1 MCLTILVTGGARS
14 GKSSFAEKR
23 TKQLGSSL
31 MYIATSEIIDSEMET
46 RIAEHQARRG
56 SEWKTLH
63 APLKLTEALSEI
75 DGKGPCLVDCLTIW
89 LNNLIFHNEDTI
101 IATKELIKVL
111 KQRSDPV
118 VLVTNEVGSGIV
130 PENALA
136 RRFRDEAGRMNQIIS
151 EVADEV
157 YLSVSGIPLQI
168 KPNPKL

>member
-31 MYIATSEIIDSEMET
+31 MYIATSEIIDSEMEN
-46 RIAEHQARRG
+46 RVAEHQARRG
-56 SEWKTLH
+56 SEWQTLH

-101 IATKELIKVL
+101 VATKELIKVL
-111 KQRSDPV
+111 EQRSDPV

-151 EVADEV
+151 QVADEV

>member
-31 MYIATSEIIDSEMET
+31 MYIATSEIIDSEMEN
-46 RIAEHQARRG
+46 RVAEHQARRG
-56 SEWKTLH
+56 SEWQTLH

-111 KQRSDPV
+111 EQRSDPV

>member
-31 MYIATSEIIDSEMET
+31 MYIATSEIIDSEMEK
-46 RIAEHQARRG
+46 RVAEHQARRG
-56 SEWKTLH
+56 SEWQTLH
-63 APLKLTEALSEI
+63 APLKLAEALSET

-101 IATKELIKVL
+101 VATKELIKVL
-111 KQRSDPV
+111 GQRSDPV

-151 EVADEV
+151 QVADEV

>member
-31 MYIATSEIIDSEMET
+31 MYIATSEIIDSEMEK
-46 RIAEHQARRG
+46 RVAEHQARRG
-56 SEWKTLH
+56 SEWETLH
-63 APLKLTEALSEI
+63 APLKLTEALLET

-89 LNNLIFHNEDTI
+89 LNNLIFHNEDTVV
-101 IATKELIKVL
+101 ATKELIKVL
-111 KQRSDPV
+111 EQRSDPV

-151 EVADEV
+151 QVADEV

>member
-31 MYIATSEIIDSEMET
+31 MYIATSEIIDSEMEK
-46 RIAEHQARRG
+46 RVAEHQARRG
-56 SEWKTLH
+56 SEWQTLN
-63 APLKLTEALSEI
+63 APLKLTEALSET

-101 IATKELIKVL
+101 VATKELIKVL
-111 KQRSDPV
+111 EQRSDPV

-136 RRFRDEAGRMNQIIS
+136 KRFRDEAGRMNQIIS

>member
-31 MYIATSEIIDSEMET
+31 MYIATSEIIDSEMEK
-46 RIAEHQARRG
+46 RVAEHQARRG
-56 SEWKTLH
+56 SEWQTLN
-63 APLKLTEALSEI
+63 APLKLTEALSET

-101 IATKELIKVL
+101 VATKELIKVL
-111 KQRSDPV
+111 EQRSDPV

-136 RRFRDEAGRMNQIIS
+136 KRFRDEAGRMNQIIS
-151 EVADEV
+151 QVADEV

>member
-1 MCLTILVTGGARS
+1 MGLTILVTGGARS

-31 MYIATSEIIDSEMET
+31 VYIATSEIIDSEIEK
-46 RIAEHQARRG
+46 RVAEHQARRG
-56 SEWKTLH
+56 SEWQTLH
-63 APLKLTEALSEI
+63 APLKLTEALFET

-89 LNNLIFHNEDTI
+89 LNNLIFHNEDTVV
-101 IATKELIKVL
+101 ATKELIKVL
-111 KQRSDPV
+111 EQRSDPV
-118 VLVTNEVGSGIV
+118 VFVTNEVGSGIV

-151 EVADEV
+151 RVADEV
-157 YLSVSGIPLQI
+157 YVSISGIPLQI

>member
-31 MYIATSEIIDSEMET
+31 MYIATSEIIDSEMEK
-46 RIAEHQARRG
+46 RVAEHQARRG
-56 SEWKTLH
+56 SEWQTLH
-63 APLKLTEALSEI
+63 APLKLTEVLFET

-89 LNNLIFHNEDTI
+89 LNNLIFHNEDTVV
-101 IATKELIKVL
+101 ATKELIKVL
-111 KQRSDPV
+111 EQRSDPV

-151 EVADEV
+151 QVADEV

-168 KPNPKL
+168 KPNQKL

>member
-14 GKSSFAEKR
+14 GNSSFAEKR
-23 TKQLGSSL
+23 IKQLGSSL
-31 MYIATSEIIDSEMET
+31 VYIATSEIIDSEMEK
-46 RIAEHQARRG
+46 RVAEHQARRG
-56 SEWKTLH
+56 SEWQTLH
-63 APLKLTEALSEI
+63 APLKLTEALFET

-89 LNNLIFHNEDTI
+89 LNNLIFHNEDTVV
-101 IATKELIKVL
+101 ATKELIKVL
-111 KQRSDPV
+111 EKRSDPV

-151 EVADEV
+151 QVADEV
-157 YLSVSGIPLQI
+157 YVSISGIPLQI

>member
-1 MCLTILVTGGARS
+1 VTGGARS

-31 MYIATSEIIDSEMET
+31 VYIATSEIIDSEIEK
-46 RIAEHQARRG
+46 RVAEHQARRG
-56 SEWKTLH
+56 SEWQTLH
-63 APLKLTEALSEI
+63 VPLKLTEALFET

-89 LNNLIFHNEDTI
+89 LNNLIFHNEDTVV
-101 IATKELIKVL
+101 ATKELIKVL
-111 KQRSDPV
+111 EQRSDPV
-118 VLVTNEVGSGIV
+118 VFVTNEVGSGIV

-136 RRFRDEAGRMNQIIS
+136 RRFRDEAGRMNQLIS
-151 EVADEV
+151 QVADEV

>member
-31 MYIATSEIIDSEMET
+31 VYIATSEIIDSEIEK
-46 RIAEHQARRG
+46 RVAEHQARRG
-56 SEWKTLH
+56 SEWQTLH
-63 APLKLTEALSEI
+63 APLKLTEALFET

-89 LNNLIFHNEDTI
+89 LNNLIFHNEDTVV
-101 IATKELIKVL
+101 ATKELIKVL
-111 KQRSDPV
+111 EQRSDPV
-118 VLVTNEVGSGIV
+118 VFVTNEVGSGIV

-136 RRFRDEAGRMNQIIS
+136 RRFRDDAGRMNQIIS
-151 EVADEV
+151 QVADEV
-157 YLSVSGIPLQI
+157 YVSISGIPLQI

>member
-23 TKQLGSSL
+23 IKQLGSSL
-31 MYIATSEIIDSEMET
+31 VYIATSEIIDSEMEK
-46 RIAEHQARRG
+46 RVAEHQARRG
-56 SEWKTLH
+56 SEWQTLH
-63 APLKLTEALSEI
+63 APLKLTEALFET

-89 LNNLIFHNEDTI
+89 LNNLIFHNEDTVV
-101 IATKELIKVL
+101 ATKELIKVL
-111 KQRSDPV
+111 ELRSDPV
-118 VLVTNEVGSGIV
+118 VFVTNEVGSGIV

-151 EVADEV
+151 QVADEV
-157 YLSVSGIPLQI
+157 YVSISGIPLQI

>member
-31 MYIATSEIIDSEMET
+31 MYIATSEIIDSEMEN
-46 RIAEHQARRG
+46 RVAEHQARRG
-56 SEWKTLH
+56 SEWQTLH

-111 KQRSDPV
+111 EQRSDPV

-151 EVADEV
+151 QVADEV

>member
-31 MYIATSEIIDSEMET
+31 IYIATSKIIDSEMEK
-46 RIAEHQARRG
+46 RVAEHQARRG
-56 SEWKTLH
+56 SEWETLH
-63 APLKLTEALSEI
+63 APLKLTEALSET

-89 LNNLIFHNEDTI
+89 LNNLIFHNEDTVV
-101 IATKELIKVL
+101 ATKELIKVL
-111 KQRSDPV
+111 EQRSDPV

-151 EVADEV
+151 QVADEV

>member
-31 MYIATSEIIDSEMET
+31 MYIATSEIIDSEMEK
-46 RIAEHQARRG
+46 RVAEHQARRG
-56 SEWKTLH
+56 SEWQTLH
-63 APLKLTEALSEI
+63 APLKLAEALSET

-89 LNNLIFHNEDTI
+89 LNNLIFHNEDTVV
-101 IATKELIKVL
+101 ATKELIKVL
-111 KQRSDPV
+111 EQRSDPV

-151 EVADEV
+151 QVADEV

>member
-31 MYIATSEIIDSEMET
+31 MYIATSEIIDSEMEK
-46 RIAEHQARRG
+46 RVAEHQARRG
-56 SEWKTLH
+56 SEWQTLH
-63 APLKLTEALSEI
+63 APLKLAEALSET

-89 LNNLIFHNEDTI
+89 LNNLIFHNEDTVV
-101 IATKELIKVL
+101 ATKELIKVL
-111 KQRSDPV
+111 EQRSDPV

-151 EVADEV
+151 QVADEV

-168 KPNPKL
+168 KPNLKL

>member
-31 MYIATSEIIDSEMET
+31 MYIATSEIIDSEMEK
-46 RIAEHQARRG
+46 RVAEHQARRG
-56 SEWKTLH
+56 SEWQTLH
-63 APLKLTEALSEI
+63 APLKLAEALSET

-89 LNNLIFHNEDTI
+89 LNNLIFHNEDTVV
-101 IATKELIKVL
+101 ATKELIKVL
-111 KQRSDPV
+111 EKRSDPV

-151 EVADEV
+151 QVADEV

>member
-1 MCLTILVTGGARS
+1 
-14 GKSSFAEKR
+14 
-23 TKQLGSSL
+23 
-31 MYIATSEIIDSEMET
+31 MYIATSEIIDSEMEN
-46 RIAEHQARRG
+46 RVAEHQARRG
-56 SEWKTLH
+56 SEWQTLH

-101 IATKELIKVL
+101 VATKELIKVL
-111 KQRSDPV
+111 EQRSDPV

-151 EVADEV
+151 QVADEV

>member
-31 MYIATSEIIDSEMET
+31 MYIATSEIIDPEMEK
-46 RIAEHQARRG
+46 RVAEHQARRG
-56 SEWKTLH
+56 SEWQTLH
-63 APLKLTEALSEI
+63 APLKLIEALSET

-89 LNNLIFHNEDTI
+89 LNNLIFHNEDTVV
-101 IATKELIKVL
+101 ATKELIKVL
-111 KQRSDPV
+111 EQRSDPV

-130 PENALA
+130 PENPLA

-151 EVADEV
+151 QVADEV

>member
-31 MYIATSEIIDSEMET
+31 MYIATSEIIDLEMEN
-46 RIAEHQARRG
+46 RVAEHQARRG
-56 SEWKTLH
+56 SEWQTLH
-63 APLKLTEALSEI
+63 APLKLTEALSET

-101 IATKELIKVL
+101 VATKELIKVL
-111 KQRSDPV
+111 EQRSDPV

>member
-31 MYIATSEIIDSEMET
+31 MYIATSEIIDSEMEK
-46 RIAEHQARRG
+46 RVAEHQARRG
-56 SEWKTLH
+56 SEWQTLH
-63 APLKLTEALSEI
+63 APLKLTEALFET

-101 IATKELIKVL
+101 VATKELIKVL
-111 KQRSDPV
+111 EQRSDPV

-151 EVADEV
+151 QVADEV

>member
-31 MYIATSEIIDSEMET
+31 MYIATSEIIDSEMEK
-46 RIAEHQARRG
+46 RVAEHQARRG
-56 SEWKTLH
+56 SEWQTLH
-63 APLKLTEALSEI
+63 TPLKLTEALSET

-89 LNNLIFHNEDTI
+89 LNNLIFHNEDTVV
-101 IATKELIKVL
+101 ATKELIKVL
-111 KQRSDPV
+111 EQRSDPV

-151 EVADEV
+151 QVADEV

>member
-31 MYIATSEIIDSEMET
+31 MYIATSEIIDSEMEK
-46 RIAEHQARRG
+46 RVAEHQARRG
-56 SEWKTLH
+56 SEWQTLH
-63 APLKLTEALSEI
+63 APLKLTEALFET

-89 LNNLIFHNEDTI
+89 LNNLIFHNEDTVV
-101 IATKELIKVL
+101 ATKELIKVL
-111 KQRSDPV
+111 EKRSDPV

-151 EVADEV
+151 QVADEV